1 MRVDSRFLLWGAFG
15 QLGKG
20 FGIRIVL
27 HSSKTHTHMDRV
39 LLIKTPPPQKSE
51 IIHYTKAVPRNTWPK
66 CHDLTRHQA
75 RFPLSPSER
84 FESKTWAVNLQKARS
99 RGREEGSR
107 GKAIMT
113 QCACWTPGSR
123 LRQRL
128 VPTQGQHHKRRQ
140 GQAGVQAPEKSAR
153 SGREGGPETRT
164 EAAQVE

>member
-84 FESKTWAVNLQKARS
+84 FESKTWAVNLHA
-99 RGREEGSR
+99 EG
-107 GKAIMT
+107 
-113 QCACWTPGSR
+113 P
-123 LRQRL
+123 
-128 VPTQGQHHKRRQ
+128 VQGQGGGQQ
-140 GQAGVQAPEKSAR
+140 GQGNNDSMCMLDSRIEAQAKTGPNTGPAPQTAAGASWS
-153 SGREGGPETRT
+153 SGTRKIR
-164 EAAQVE
+164 ALRPRRRA